1 MKFQNCLFL
10 ILLIVCLSCQS
21 KKTDKQTGI
30 DSTLFYTNPVIGGG
44 SEPWAIFHEGK
55 YYYTQSLADCIILWE
70 TDDITQ
76 LAEAAK
82 KNVYSPQNGS
92 GISHLWGPEIHYMDN
107 KWYIYCAA
115 DDGNIDNRQIYVL
128 ENESPDPMKGEF
140 VMKGRI
146 STDKNNNLAI
156 HANPFEHNGKRYLIW
171 CGWETRRIYQ
181 ETQCIYI
188 AEMKNPWT
196 LSSDRI
202 LISKPEY
209 EWECQWISVDGNKT
223 GYPIHVNEAPQ
234 FFRSKNKDKLLI
246 YYSASGNWT
255 PYYCVGL
262 LTADANSD
270 LLNPNS
276 WKKSLEPVFKQAPEN
291 HVYGPGSLCFIPSP
305 DKKEWYILYHARNAL
320 RDMFVLDGRTTRI
333 QKIEWDENGIPI
345 LGIPQKESTLLQKP
359 SGTPTSD
366 RN

>member
-1 MKFQNCLFL
+1 
-10 ILLIVCLSCQS
+10 
-21 KKTDKQTGI
+21 
-30 DSTLFYTNPVIGGG
+30 
-44 SEPWAIFHEGK
+44 
-55 YYYTQSLADCIILWE
+55 
-70 TDDITQ
+70 
-76 LAEAAK
+76 
-82 KNVYSPQNGS
+82 
-92 GISHLWGPEIHYMDN
+92 
-107 KWYIYCAA
+107 
-115 DDGNIDNRQIYVL
+115 
-128 ENESPDPMKGEF
+128 
-140 VMKGRI
+140 MKGRI

-196 LSSDRI
+196 LASDRI

-276 WKKSLEPVFKQAPEN
+276 WKKSLELYSNKHQRIMCMAPVACVSYLHP
-291 HVYGPGSLCFIPSP
+291 
-305 DKKEWYILYHARNAL
+305 
-320 RDMFVLDGRTTRI
+320 TR
-333 QKIEWDENGIPI
+333 KNGIYFT
-345 LGIPQKESTLLQKP
+345 TLE
-359 SGTPTSD
+359 TPFVTCSFWTVGQHAYK
-366 RN
+366 R

>member
-156 HANPFEHNGKRYLIW
+156 HANPFR
-171 CGWETRRIYQ
+171 
-181 ETQCIYI
+181 
-188 AEMKNPWT
+188 A
-196 LSSDRI
+196 
-202 LISKPEY
+202 
-209 EWECQWISVDGNKT
+209 
-223 GYPIHVNEAPQ
+223 
-234 FFRSKNKDKLLI
+234 
-246 YYSASGNWT
+246 
-255 PYYCVGL
+255 
-262 LTADANSD
+262 
-270 LLNPNS
+270 
-276 WKKSLEPVFKQAPEN
+276 
-291 HVYGPGSLCFIPSP
+291 
-305 DKKEWYILYHARNAL
+305 
-320 RDMFVLDGRTTRI
+320 
-333 QKIEWDENGIPI
+333 
-345 LGIPQKESTLLQKP
+345 
-359 SGTPTSD
+359 
-366 RN
+366 

>member
-1 MKFQNCLFL
+1 
-10 ILLIVCLSCQS
+10 
-21 KKTDKQTGI
+21 
-30 DSTLFYTNPVIGGG
+30 
-44 SEPWAIFHEGK
+44 
-55 YYYTQSLADCIILWE
+55 
-70 TDDITQ
+70 
-76 LAEAAK
+76 
-82 KNVYSPQNGS
+82 
-92 GISHLWGPEIHYMDN
+92 MDN

-196 LSSDRI
+196 LASDRI

-305 DKKEWYILYHARNAL
+305 DKIEWYILYHARNAL

>member
-1 MKFQNCLFL
+1 MCFLCKYLSKESTMKFQNCLFL

-196 LSSDRI
+196 LASDRI

-291 HVYGPGSLCFIPSP
+291 HGG
-305 DKKEWYILYHARNAL
+305 KK
-320 RDMFVLDGRTTRI
+320 
-333 QKIEWDENGIPI
+333 
-345 LGIPQKESTLLQKP
+345 
-359 SGTPTSD
+359 
-366 RN
+366 

>member
-1 MKFQNCLFL
+1 
-10 ILLIVCLSCQS
+10 
-21 KKTDKQTGI
+21 
-30 DSTLFYTNPVIGGG
+30 
-44 SEPWAIFHEGK
+44 
-55 YYYTQSLADCIILWE
+55 
-70 TDDITQ
+70 
-76 LAEAAK
+76 
-82 KNVYSPQNGS
+82 
-92 GISHLWGPEIHYMDN
+92 
-107 KWYIYCAA
+107 
-115 DDGNIDNRQIYVL
+115 
-128 ENESPDPMKGEF
+128 
-140 VMKGRI
+140 
-146 STDKNNNLAI
+146 
-156 HANPFEHNGKRYLIW
+156 
-171 CGWETRRIYQ
+171 
-181 ETQCIYI
+181 
-188 AEMKNPWT
+188 MKNPWT
-196 LSSDRI
+196 LASDRI

>member
-82 KNVYSPQNGS
+82 KNVYSPQNAS

-188 AEMKNPWT
+188 AEM
-196 LSSDRI
+196 
-202 LISKPEY
+202 
-209 EWECQWISVDGNKT
+209 
-223 GYPIHVNEAPQ
+223 
-234 FFRSKNKDKLLI
+234 
-246 YYSASGNWT
+246 
-255 PYYCVGL
+255 
-262 LTADANSD
+262 
-270 LLNPNS
+270 
-276 WKKSLEPVFKQAPEN
+276 
-291 HVYGPGSLCFIPSP
+291 
-305 DKKEWYILYHARNAL
+305 
-320 RDMFVLDGRTTRI
+320 
-333 QKIEWDENGIPI
+333 
-345 LGIPQKESTLLQKP
+345 
-359 SGTPTSD
+359 
-366 RN
+366 

>member
-1 MKFQNCLFL
+1 MGKL
-10 ILLIVCLSCQS
+10 
-21 KKTDKQTGI
+21 T
-30 DSTLFYTNPVIGGG
+30 
-44 SEPWAIFHEGK
+44 IF
-55 YYYTQSLADCIILWE
+55 
-70 TDDITQ
+70 TQ

-82 KNVYSPQNGS
+82 KNVYSPQNAS

-115 DDGNIDNRQIYVL
+115 DDGNIDNRQIFVL

-196 LSSDRI
+196 LASDRI

-359 SGTPTSD
+359 SGTPRVIGTSCYPL
-366 RN
+366 